1 MSRHARRRAP
11 NAGHLAAL
19 AVAVAAAASLVAL
32 GVVGAVRN
40 GLTLREV
47 IAGCVAIAFGAV
59 AALWLRRES
68 RQHGGRG
75 Q

>member
-40 GLTLREV
+40 HLTPRE
-47 IAGCVAIAFGAV
+47 IAGGCAAILVGAV